1 MNADKYAYRQK
12 ASEMSAGMFFM
23 TAFIAVQ

>member
-12 ASEMSAGMFFM
+12 SLEMSAGMFFM